1 MPQITSNRLRAAATT
16 ALLVLLAGLLLAA
29 CGGGSSSKSSSS
41 SSTSTSAKA
50 AGGAGRQFGARGA
63 ALRTCLQQNGITL
76 PRLKAGQRRT
86 PGTGGPFG
94 AGGAGA
100 AAKLPNGVTRAQF
113 QAALKKCGGTQFRGG
128 KGFAAGGAQ
137 RFTKFAACMR
147 KNGVKL
153 PQPNTSGKGPIFN
166 TKGIDTTSA
175 SFKAADAKCV
185 RELRPSGS
193 AQPGGQGAPGAGAQG
208 APGAPGGAAPGE
220 APAGAPP
227 SE

>member
-1 MPQITSNRLRAAATT
+1 MPQITSNRLRAAATS

-29 CGGGSSSKSSSS
+29 CGGGSSSKSS

-63 ALRTCLQQNGITL
+63 ALRTCLQKNGVTL
-76 PRLKAGQRRT
+76 PKLKAGRRRT
-86 PGTGGPFG
+86 PGAGGPFG

-100 AAKLPNGVTRAQF
+100 AAKLPNGVTRAQLE
-113 QAALKKCGGTQFRGG
+113 AALKKCGGTRFRGG

-137 RFTKFAACMR
+137 RFAKFAACMR

-175 SFKAADAKCV
+175 SFKAADAKCAA
-185 RELRPSGS
+185 ELRPSAS
-193 AQPGGQGAPGAGAQG
+193 AQPGGQGAPGAG

-220 APAGAPP
+220 APPGAPP